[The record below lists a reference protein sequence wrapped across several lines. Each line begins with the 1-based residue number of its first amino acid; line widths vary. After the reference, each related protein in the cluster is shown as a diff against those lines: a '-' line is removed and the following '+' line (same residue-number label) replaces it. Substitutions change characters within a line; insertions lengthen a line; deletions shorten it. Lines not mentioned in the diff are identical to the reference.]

1 MLSHDTPWNNL
12 DSTFPKRAFRLP
24 RNPMTR
30 NLIFINRRQFLAYTT
45 VAATTAVPMIQA
57 QEKGFVSLFNGKDL
71 SGWEGDPFLWK
82 VEDGML
88 VGRSPGISYNDFL
101 SSTKEYSNFVLRF
114 EVHLLN
120 NIGNS
125 GVQLR
130 SRRAPGSMEMIG
142 YQADIGPTWWG
153 NLYDESRRRVT
164 LAEPPEGVIVKALKP
179 LTWNDYEVSAVDK
192 RITLKLNGKT
202 TIQYDETDDSIE
214 GIGLLAL
221 QVHSG
226 PPLEVRFRNIRIQE
240 L

>member
-1 MLSHDTPWNNL
+1 
-12 DSTFPKRAFRLP
+12 
-24 RNPMTR
+24 MTK

-142 YQADIGPTWWG
+142 FQADIGPTWWG

-164 LAEPPEGVIVKALKP
+164 LAEPPEGVIEKALKP
-179 LTWNDYEVSAVDK
+179 QTWNDYEVSAVDK